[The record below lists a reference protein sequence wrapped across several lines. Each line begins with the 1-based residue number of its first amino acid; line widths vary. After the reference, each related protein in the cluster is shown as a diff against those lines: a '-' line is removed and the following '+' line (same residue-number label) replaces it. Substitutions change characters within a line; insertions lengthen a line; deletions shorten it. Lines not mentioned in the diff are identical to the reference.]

1 MRIDVLPD
9 DVLLEIFGFYVN
21 KYSHYATK
29 AEVETWHSLVH
40 VCRRWR
46 RIVFSSPHR
55 LNLQLVCTP
64 GTPARDTL
72 DVWPALPLFIR
83 RPLIGTSS
91 VGSVDDIVVAL
102 GHSNRICE
110 VDLGAGQM
118 EKVLAAMQVPF
129 PELTRLRL
137 WSSDKSLPVTPD
149 SFLGG
154 SAPHL
159 RVIDLWSIP
168 FPGLPKL
175 LLSATQLI
183 KLELSDIPHSGYFS
197 PEAMVALLPVLFSLE
212 TLHLYFRSPESRPD
226 LERRRPPPL
235 KRSIIPSLKD
245 LWFNGVNE
253 YLEDLVAC
261 IDAPQLHLLDV
272 IFFKQIDFDTRQLTQ
287 FINRTPKFCTPHD
300 RAYMQFDVSIVQAK
314 LTYRTHEPGH
324 ASSQTIIPYV
334 SHPSSRTV
342 ISCGE
347 PVRQVSSIAQA
358 FNSSLLPLSMV
369 VVLTIEHKYY
379 PQLSNIDAVENTA
392 WLGLLLPFT
401 AVKNLYLGEHFAPG
415 IAAALQD
422 LVGARIAEVL
432 PSLQNIFV
440 DKLRPSGRFQDNI
453 REFVAARRLSGHP
466 VAISVWNR
474 LD

>member
-1 MRIDVLPD
+1 MD
-9 DVLLEIFGFYVN
+9 N
-21 KYSHYATK
+21 
-29 AEVETWHSLVH
+29 
-40 VCRRWR
+40 
-46 RIVFSSPHR
+46 
-55 LNLQLVCTP
+55 
-64 GTPARDTL
+64 
-72 DVWPALPLFIR
+72 
-83 RPLIGTSS
+83 
-91 VGSVDDIVVAL
+91 IVVAL
-102 GHSNRICE
+102 GHSNRICDIRPWE
-110 VDLGAGQM
+110 TSQQI

-129 PELTRLRL
+129 PELTKLVL
-137 WSSDKSLPVTPD
+137 QVWPSDNTLPVTPD

-154 SAPHL
+154 SAPRL
-159 RVIDLWSIP
+159 RYFEWSHIP

-183 KLELSDIPHSGYFS
+183 KLDLSYIPHSGYFS
-197 PEAMVALLPVLFSLE
+197 TEAMVTLLPGLSSLE
-212 TLHLYFRSPESRPD
+212 TLHLHFESPESRPD

-235 KRSIIPSLKD
+235 KRSVIPSLGD
-245 LWFNGVNE
+245 FWFQGVSE
-253 YLEDLVAC
+253 YLEDLVTC
-261 IDAPQLHLLDV
+261 IDAPQLRFLDV
-272 IFFKQIDFDTRQLTQ
+272 ILFNQVDFDTQQLTQ
-287 FINRTPKFCTPHD
+287 FINRTPKFWTPRD
-300 RAYMQFDVSIVQAK
+300 RGYIQFDASCVQAS

-324 ASSQTIIPYV
+324 ASSRTMIP
-334 SHPSSRTV
+334 
-342 ISCGE
+342 CEE
-347 PVRQVSSIAQA
+347 PDRQVSSIAQA
-358 FNSSLLPLSMV
+358 CNSSLLPLSMV

-379 PQLSNIDAVENTA
+379 PRLSNIDAVENTA

-466 VAISVWNR
+466 VAISLWNK